1 MMTTNE
7 VAQVLETILS
17 SPGMNDTVKIDM
29 RISRKNVLLLYQV
42 IERGITAKESDTGLP
57 AILSDE
63 VLNEMKGF
71 AEECLEKAGLVEL
84 NSKLLQLHQPVKKN

>member
-42 IERGITAKESDTGLP
+42 IERGIMGKESTGLP
-57 AILSDE
+57 GILSDE
-63 VLNEMKGF
+63 VLNELKSF

-84 NSKLLQLHQPVKKN
+84 NSKLLQLHQPEKKN